1 MNHEPMRSARLVL
14 AAAVLFSLMPAAHAE
29 AMACTMKYT
38 LSGWSV
44 FYKTA
49 SGRGTVSCSD
59 GSTLKVRLDSKGG
72 GLTFGKSTIDN
83 GTGEFSGVHDIR
95 DVLGDY
101 AQGGAHGGAGTSAG
115 VMGLTKGEVSL
126 SLKGEGRGVD
136 AGIDFGKFTIS
147 EAEASAGASPSESTP
162 AAASTPAPQ

>member
-1 MNHEPMRSARLVL
+1 MNHKAMLSARLML
-14 AAAVLFSLMPAAHAE
+14 GAAALYSLMPSAHAD
-29 AMACTMKYT
+29 AMACTMQYT

-49 SGRGTVSCSD
+49 SGHGTVSCSD

-83 GTGEFSGVHDIR
+83 GTGEFSGVHNIR

-126 SLKGEGRGVD
+126 SLKGEGRGID
-136 AGIDFGKFTIS
+136 AGVDFGKFTIS
-147 EAEASAGASPSESTP
+147 EAGAASSASESTP
-162 AAASTPAPQ
+162 AAAPGSSPQ